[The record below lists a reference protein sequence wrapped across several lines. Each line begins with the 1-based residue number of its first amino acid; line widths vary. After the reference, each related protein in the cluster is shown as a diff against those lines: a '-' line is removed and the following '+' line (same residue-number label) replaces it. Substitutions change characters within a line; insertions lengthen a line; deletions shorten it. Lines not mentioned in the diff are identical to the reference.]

1 MHDVGHAIHLC
12 RETLSLPHYLQYY
25 FVVIV
30 LLFKYNISH
39 PLYSGFKE

>member
-1 MHDVGHAIHLC
+1 MPDVGHTIHLC

-30 LLFKYNISH
+30 LLFKCNITL
-39 PLYSGFKE
+39 PL